1 MTIGARLR
9 AILSAT
15 AVGSL
20 LLVGCGASGSAKSSS
35 TSTSTSTSV
44 SPSTSAAG
52 PDSAP
57 SGLVA
62 PAGFRSVI
70 ITVTRSDGSTE
81 QHCVWIADDEASQQQ
96 GLMGVTD
103 PELGGRAGMVFRF
116 PAEVSTGFWMKDTPL
131 PLSIAWFDASGAFV
145 SSTDMP
151 PCPAGERRCPT
162 YSAKGPY
169 RTAIE
174 IPLGGLEPL
183 GLVEGSRIVI
193 GDQCDQSPRGASPAT

>member
-1 MTIGARLR
+1 MTIGAPVR
-9 AILSAT
+9 ALLSASIL
-15 AVGSL
+15 VGSL
-20 LLVGCGASGSAKSSS
+20 LFAGCSSSGSAQSAA
-35 TSTSTSTSV
+35 TSV

-52 PDSAP
+52 PDSVP

-81 QHCVWIADDEASQQQ
+81 QHCVWVADDEASQQQ

-116 PAEVSTGFWMKDTPL
+116 PAEVTTGFWMKDTPL

-145 SSTDMP
+145 SSADMP
-151 PCPAGERRCPT
+151 PCPSGEQRCPT
-162 YSAKGPY
+162 YAAAGPY
-169 RTAIE
+169 QLALEVPMGELTDLGITEKSAIT
-174 IPLGGLEPL
+174 LGGSCLE
-183 GLVEGSRIVI
+183 
-193 GDQCDQSPRGASPAT
+193 ASEPE